1 MSSKNE
7 TGISFQNCRQPQ
19 PVPDSAYDLSLCF
32 YLHVNALFFQTDL
45 GPETQVAYVDVLEG
59 EKEGFVRFKDAD
71 SATRTVGHSWP
82 TYQFTLLT
90 GKIISCMDKVV
101 RLSDKQ

>member
-1 MSSKNE
+1 M
-7 TGISFQNCRQPQ
+7 
-19 PVPDSAYDLSLCF
+19 PDSAYDLSLCF
-32 YLHVNALFFQTDL
+32 YLHVNVLFFKTDL

-82 TYQFTLLT
+82 HYQFTLLT

-101 RLSDKQ
+101 RLCGKQ